1 MCIAF
6 GAGLL
11 QRLLC
16 MLFGIATL
24 RKGCGTPSSL
34 GHGRMLFYGS
44 LQEWLRWNM
53 QNRGSIEWTD
63 GEWPALFAGASG
75 RAGTTIGWLGKSSL
89 ITASARRMWA
99 GLRPTRTGRS
109 RVAVGQRGCSRVG
122 R

>member
-16 MLFGIATL
+16 MLFGIATS

-44 LQEWLRWNM
+44 LQRWLRWNM

-63 GEWPALFAGASG
+63 GEWPALFAIVCW
-75 RAGTTIGWLGKSSL
+75 RLWKSRNYYRVARQV
-89 ITASARRMWA
+89 ITDGARRMWA
-99 GLRPTRTGRS
+99 GLRSTRTGRS
-109 RVAVGQRGCSRVG
+109 RVAVGQL
-122 R
+122 